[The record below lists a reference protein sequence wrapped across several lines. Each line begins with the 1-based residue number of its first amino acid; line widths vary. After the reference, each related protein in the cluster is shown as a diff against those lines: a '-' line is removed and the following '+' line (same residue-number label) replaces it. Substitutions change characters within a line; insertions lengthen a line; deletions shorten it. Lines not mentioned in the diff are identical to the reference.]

1 MSDPPT
7 RRTRMLVRSGVAI
20 AGLLAL
26 QSTTMAAEV
35 WAQTASPQRSASSV
49 VAASTSPVPALSPAQ
64 TVVAASS
71 SHMQPTVPA
80 ATAVSNT
87 RHVPAP
93 APSACAAYGAA
104 AAGSSRAAYAESR
117 FARSCLA
124 ESPPAAATAIPVHAA
139 TASPA
144 TPSASAATQEHQAPA
159 LSSIVAMTTPAPAA
173 AATITSYGAN
183 ASEPSDAPQLSEADP
198 GQVDEPNPFDSRF
211 AGRTVRKQQQ
221 ASQAAAH
228 DLAADDRQPSA
239 QPQVVGSSTSNGV
252 GSPFADRSLVSQ
264 QEPPQATPAPLPT
277 PEVAGVKASGARPD
291 RASVGLQILP
301 PTDQSIP
308 STVDM
313 IPSTGSP
320 SAAVLALGLVLLGG
334 VGLWLRRLGAQRT

>member
-7 RRTRMLVRSGVAI
+7 RRTRMLVCGGAAI

-26 QSTTMAAEV
+26 QATTMAAEV

-49 VAASTSPVPALSPAQ
+49 VAAATSPVPALSPAQ
-64 TVVAASS
+64 TVVAASN

-93 APSACAAYGAA
+93 ASSSCAAYGAA

-117 FARSCLA
+117 FARSCLD
-124 ESPPAAATAIPVHAA
+124 ESPPAAATAIPDHAA

-144 TPSASAATQEHQAPA
+144 TPSASAAAQEHQAPA
-159 LSSIVAMTTPAPAA
+159 VSSIVAMTAPAPA

-183 ASEPSDAPQLSEADP
+183 ASEPSDAPQLSDADP
-198 GQVDEPNPFDSRF
+198 GQVDEPNTFDGRF

-221 ASQAAAH
+221 ASQAAAQ
-228 DLAADDRQPSA
+228 DPAADDRQPSA
-239 QPQVVGSSTSNGV
+239 QPQVVASSTSNGV
-252 GSPFADRSLVSQ
+252 DSPFADRSLLSQ

-277 PEVAGVKASGARPD
+277 PEVAGVNARGARPD
-291 RASVGLQILP
+291 RASVGLEILP
-301 PTDQSIP
+301 PTDQGIP
-308 STVDM
+308 STVAM

-320 SAAVLALGLVLLGG
+320 SAAVLAVGLVLLGG